1 MLMWVGWWVVLVEG
15 GGGFG
20 EMFVWV
26 SELGLERGSRCQVT
40 VLGA

>member
-20 EMFVWV
+20 EMFVWG
-26 SELGLERGSRCQVT
+26 SERGSRCQVT